1 VRVVNRD
8 EINKHIQQE
17 NSRHNRVMLN
27 LDKMKTKEKEHHQR
41 EIEYWQNQKA
51 KCSKSKF
58 KENSNFDLEHFMKI
72 IEMCLAD

>member
-1 VRVVNRD
+1 MNRD

-27 LDKMKTKEKEHHQR
+27 LDKMKTKEKEHHLR
-41 EIEYWQNQKA
+41 TIEYLKNQKA
-51 KCSKSKF
+51 KCSKAKI